1 MLRRPL
7 DAAEKL
13 QITGVTVDS
22 EDQINKTKSRLVVV
36 GKEAKVLPLL
46 DKVMARLQGQDNCS
60 VPPTVDVVGKKPQ
73 RTRDAASD
81 RCQQYWIAI
90 SLGHE
95 EGGMTTAAKLT
106 KESSSVGLVTF
117 AFLIIEVAGRFFGQ
131 VRNTVSGRCAG
142 EELSTEHR

>member
-1 MLRRPL
+1 MLQRPL

-46 DKVMARLQGQDNCS
+46 DKVMARLQGQDNCF

-81 RCQQYWIAI
+81 RCT
-90 SLGHE
+90 G
-95 EGGMTTAAKLT
+95 
-106 KESSSVGLVTF
+106 
-117 AFLIIEVAGRFFGQ
+117 
-131 VRNTVSGRCAG
+131 
-142 EELSTEHR
+142 

>member
-1 MLRRPL
+1 MVELVTSYEFTKMLQRPL

-46 DKVMARLQGQDNCS
+46 DEVMARLQGQDNCF

-73 RTRDAASD
+73 RTRDAAND
-81 RCQQYWIAI
+81 GC
-90 SLGHE
+90 
-95 EGGMTTAAKLT
+95 T
-106 KESSSVGLVTF
+106 
-117 AFLIIEVAGRFFGQ
+117 
-131 VRNTVSGRCAG
+131 G
-142 EELSTEHR
+142 EEI